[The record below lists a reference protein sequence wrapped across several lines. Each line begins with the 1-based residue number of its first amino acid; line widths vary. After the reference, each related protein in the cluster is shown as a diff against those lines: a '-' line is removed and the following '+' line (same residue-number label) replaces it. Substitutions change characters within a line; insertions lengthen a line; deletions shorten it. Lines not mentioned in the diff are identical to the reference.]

1 MPLAFTVAPCNEND
15 KVYFKPLLHAVDG
28 LGVEFKTVLADAQA
42 AVRCREP
49 GLMRSKK
56 HFTV

>member
-15 KVYFKPLLHAVDG
+15 KVYFKTLLQAVHG

-49 GLMRSKK
+49 GLMRSIK